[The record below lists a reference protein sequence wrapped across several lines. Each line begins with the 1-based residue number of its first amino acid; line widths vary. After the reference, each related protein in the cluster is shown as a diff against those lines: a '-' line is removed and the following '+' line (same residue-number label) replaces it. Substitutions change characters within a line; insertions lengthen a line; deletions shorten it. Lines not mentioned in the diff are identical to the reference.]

1 MHCYQTLAA
10 TTLVAR
16 IIETLPHGA
25 KALPAAAVADWME
38 SEGIAIGDVLE
49 AEVPDPCERITAH
62 GRAQQPP
69 QVASQNQQDQAY
81 QRSRRAGKVKAPAGA
96 VLVLAQVVRI
106 ELGEAGKSPGHHHS
120 RAWINLRNAILPESH
135 VTSNRSG
142 LRP

>member
-49 AEVPDPCERITAH
+49 ADPDT
-62 GRAQQPP
+62 
-69 QVASQNQQDQAY
+69 
-81 QRSRRAGKVKAPAGA
+81 
-96 VLVLAQVVRI
+96 LLAQISALVDRK
-106 ELGEAGKSPGHHHS
+106 A
-120 RAWINLRNAILPESH
+120 RCNLRAAA
-135 VTSNRSG
+135 
-142 LRP
+142 